1 MKSTMASASVQPQ
14 SGSLDVLL
22 FVRTITASR
31 RKPKRR
37 EKEMTNDGRVV
48 CLPLSST
55 SRRDAERVS
64 TSPLCRW
71 DWQTT
76 QQTTCSLTLINE
88 HTHTHTLVPMLST
101 CDECSVCQWCRCLWW
116 TKFVCSLKE
125 HLISPYR
132 SHSSNGCICS
142 LCCFWSKKML

>member
-88 HTHTHTLVPMLST
+88 HTHTHTCSHAVYMWWMFGLSVMPL
-101 CDECSVCQWCRCLWW
+101 SVVNKVCLFIKG
-116 TKFVCSLKE
+116 TFNLSIQ
-125 HLISPYR
+125 ISQ
-132 SHSSNGCICS
+132 
-142 LCCFWSKKML
+142 L